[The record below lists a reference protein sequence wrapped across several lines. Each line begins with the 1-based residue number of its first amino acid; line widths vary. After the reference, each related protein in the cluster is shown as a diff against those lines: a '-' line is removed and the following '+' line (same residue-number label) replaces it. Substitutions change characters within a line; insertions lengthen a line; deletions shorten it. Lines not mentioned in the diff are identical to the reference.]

1 MGWLQQAIRLFLPE
15 EDRFFDYMLDAA
27 IAADHAAL
35 HFLELTEASG
45 RAAQLVLVERIRD
58 DEHDGDKAFRVM
70 TDALDRTFVTP
81 VDREDLYHAT
91 SAIEDVSDFISS
103 TANHLTV
110 HHMETLPDGTR
121 ELAEVLKKST
131 ALFKEGVSLLRTR
144 KNDERIRAC
153 CRELRTL
160 EHEADVI
167 FRTHLGDLFNNEKD
181 AIKLIKHKE
190 FLEGL
195 EESVDRCCDVGNS
208 LEAMLIKNN

>member
-1 MGWLQQAIRLFLPE
+1 MGWLQNAIRYFLPE
-15 EDRFFDYMLDAA
+15 EDRFFDYMFDAA
-27 IAADHAAL
+27 VAADAAAR
-35 HFLELTEASG
+35 HFVELTEATG
-45 RAAQLVLVERIRD
+45 RDAQLVLVDSIRE

-81 VDREDLYHAT
+81 VDREDLYHVT
-91 SAIEDVSDFISS
+91 SAIEDVSDFITS

-110 HHMETLPDGTR
+110 HHMETLPEGSKD
-121 ELAEVLKKST
+121 LAQVLLKST
-131 ALFKEGVSLLRTR
+131 GLFKEGVSLLRTR
-144 KNDERIRAC
+144 KNDDQIRAC
-153 CRELRTL
+153 CRELRSL

-195 EESVDRCCDVGNS
+195 EESVDRCCDVGNA